1 MNQLA
6 SEHTIGLPSSRRI
19 VLRKSKV
26 LRQLNAWSSS
36 IPFWDIGEPSMNNAT
51 LRELLAAEFVKEL
64 PSRLVTRAVVSA
76 TAAKRCAAR
85 AAGQW

>member
-1 MNQLA
+1 
-6 SEHTIGLPSSRRI
+6 
-19 VLRKSKV
+19 
-26 LRQLNAWSSS
+26 
-36 IPFWDIGEPSMNNAT
+36 MNNAT